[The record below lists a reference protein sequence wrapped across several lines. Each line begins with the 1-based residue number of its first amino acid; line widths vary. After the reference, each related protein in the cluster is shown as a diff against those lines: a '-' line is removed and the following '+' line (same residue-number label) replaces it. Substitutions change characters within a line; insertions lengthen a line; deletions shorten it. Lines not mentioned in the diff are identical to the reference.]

1 MNIKD
6 RNLTIIIIAIIL
18 QFFCFLAAGIPFLS
32 SVRAA
37 ETGTGQPEPAE
48 ERLQDLIDTALVE
61 NHRHSELEYELEAAR
76 QRQKQLESGL
86 DWQADIR
93 GDVRVL
99 RTPEMVNVFYDS
111 LQYLDEEDN
120 SPVEAEL
127 AEEVDD
133 EIAALS
139 LTLGASRSLWDD
151 GDTAFR
157 REALKLEK
165 EDKKLE
171 LTREE
176 EKIISSV
183 AEAFYELRQAQVGL
197 ELAEIAAEVRRE
209 QVEEKRHLIEAE
221 KAIQTELEEVKLQAD
236 EAEDALKDARE
247 AFRLSRENLR
257 REVASDSYL
266 RLPEPRELD
275 SACRLDVPGENNFW
289 PWEIEESQDMARDRR
304 RELDRLEQEL
314 DLIAAEREKI
324 EEEQRPDLAGGVS
337 FYQDDIDTSLRM
349 TVDETG
355 RFTAGVNRFDTT
367 LPEIENFRV
376 NPGSTPITWP
386 TSPETGPINYES
398 QSSWQIGFSLEYNF
412 HDSGLEEAE
421 MAELESERSARKE
434 QLAGA
439 EEDIKLEVKSQ
450 QQELKAAHRELR
462 RQKSQLDLA
471 ERRLSDGDHMLEAEM
486 ISRYE
491 YNLLELNYYQAAADL
506 LNSYYDYR
514 RELVEMT
521 EAVGKADSWFRG
533 ELF

>member
-1 MNIKD
+1 MAPEFKNNSIF
-6 RNLTIIIIAIIL
+6 NLAVVAFMFI
-18 QFFCFLAAGIPFLS
+18 CFLTVAMLILVPTA
-32 SVRAA
+32 VVDA
-37 ETGTGQPEPAE
+37 ETDLPQPAG
-48 ERLQDLIDTALVE
+48 ERLQELIDTALVE
-61 NHRHSELEYELEAAR
+61 NHHHSELEYELEAAR
-76 QRQKQLESGL
+76 RRQEQLESGL
-86 DWQADIR
+86 DWQVSVK
-93 GDVRVL
+93 GDASIQ
-99 RTPEMVNVFYDS
+99 RTPEIVRTFYDI
-111 LQYLDEEDN
+111 LEDEG
-120 SPVEAEL
+120 PGLVEGDASD
-127 AEEVDD
+127 EVDD
-133 EIAALS
+133 EFAVLS
-139 LTLGASRSLWDD
+139 LGVGASRSLWDD

-157 REALKLEK
+157 RESLQLDK
-165 EDKKLE
+165 EDTKLE
-171 LTREE
+171 LSRAEE
-176 EKIISSV
+176 EIISTVS
-183 AEAFYELRQAQVGL
+183 AAYYDLRQAQVAL

-221 KAIQTELEEVKLQAD
+221 KAIETELEEVKLQAD
-236 EAEDALKDARE
+236 EAEDALEDARE

-257 REVASDSYL
+257 REVASDGYL
-266 RLPEPRELD
+266 RLPEPRELG
-275 SACRLDVPGENNFW
+275 SAGRLDIPGENSFW
-289 PWEIEESQDMARDRR
+289 PWGIDKSQDIAREQRS
-304 RELDRLEQEL
+304 ELDRLEQEL

-355 RFTAGVNRFDTT
+355 RFTAGINRFETT
-367 LPEIENFRV
+367 LSEIEDVRISPSLGINDG
-376 NPGSTPITWP
+376 PST
-386 TSPETGPINYES
+386 NYES
-398 QSSWQIGFSLEYNF
+398 QSSWQVGFSIEYNF

-421 MAELESERSARKE
+421 LAELDSRHSARKE
-434 QLAGA
+434 EISGA
-439 EEDIKLEVKSQ
+439 EKDIDLEVKSQ

-521 EAVGKADSWFRG
+521 EVVGKADSWFRG